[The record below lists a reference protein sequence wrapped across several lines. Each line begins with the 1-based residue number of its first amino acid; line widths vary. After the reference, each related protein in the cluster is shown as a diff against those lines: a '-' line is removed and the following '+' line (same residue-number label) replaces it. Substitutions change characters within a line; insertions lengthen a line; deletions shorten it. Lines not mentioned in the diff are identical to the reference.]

1 MEEET
6 QNPSEEQ
13 STLNIEVDPEGVEK
27 LNTAIEGMRNV
38 TERLQFREATPGE
51 NIENNDRVPSS
62 GDPRAQKTWG
72 AAGWAKEGQSI
83 LSGGLRDTWES
94 ITQFPERTF
103 DAFSGEMAREREE
116 TGEYQPEF
124 TPFVDSD
131 NPIITKTWWGQLA
144 RSTVHFGSLALG
156 TILTAKALG
165 VTAPVW
171 LSGMAGYGLLRAAG
185 IGAISDLISKESD
198 AHNALG
204 MLRDRYGMMD
214 TPISTKDTDHPI
226 MMKFKNIVEGMGI
239 GLIFD
244 GAAVVLGK
252 GNRAIRTRVLNRS
265 ESVDRQQLKS
275 GLHQLREN
283 EFRANKNRP
292 IAEPHQGSVLSEEDP
307 YIVWE
312 NLKKTRNEWGAEEG
326 HAGSVTT
333 AVGKERAARSYPS
346 FELVDSTLKKLLSNS
361 TYNELI
367 ESTKGSRK
375 KLIEI
380 FGEAIEAHQRITQ
393 GRNPADMSAK
403 EYLEEIFKA
412 ADIYDA
418 GTVDEVATL
427 TSKYVVVTDLLVGTL
442 LQEIEARGIGARE
455 LEGLTDLRSIDG
467 PLDQIFDTLFVAL
480 TEVKRARIIKSK
492 NFSELGAGKKR
503 AFVNETLAKEMAD
516 TRESIQSI
524 LNIAKSDD
532 AGDLLMALFE
542 AFSSMKTVNSLDDF
556 DAWARKMIKG
566 GEIEGKAQVGAL
578 VRGLEEMMINSILTS
593 PKTPMRAILGTST
606 ATFLR
611 PMATALGG
619 AIKYP
624 FTGDSATIR
633 SGLASLNAM
642 MEAIPESFELFKTKL
657 NSYWSGDVSTI
668 KTRFAE
674 YTRNDDNWEIIRRWA
689 ESDRAG
695 LGDKIFFKMANMARS
710 WNNNSFLTYSTK
722 LMAATDDSFRY
733 ILGRAKMREKAMR
746 SALDAQGKGVLTAY
760 TDITPELIRRF
771 ETDFHAQIFNRDGTL
786 KDEAS
791 IFAAKEVTLT
801 KEMRGLAGGLNA
813 VFNAHPL
820 VKPFFFFA
828 RTGVNGLELTAKH
841 TPGFNFL
848 VKEWND
854 IAFAKP
860 DDLSNVRQYGID
872 SPEELANA
880 KALQVG
886 RLAMGTSL
894 ISMAAW
900 QWMNGN
906 ITGNGPIDRTT
917 RQNWIS
923 TGWHPR
929 SIKLGGVWMSYDSL
943 EPFNQILSVIAD
955 IGDASQ
961 LMGEEW
967 TEDNLLK
974 MSLLIAQGVTSKSY
988 LAGMQQFVD
997 LVGGRPGQA
1006 SRIASALLNNQVP
1019 LAGLRNDLGKIFSP
1033 HTRELH
1039 SGIIDAIRNR
1049 NLITEHLAG
1058 DRELPIRYDIL
1069 NGRPVKD
1076 WDFMTRVFN
1085 NLFGVVQF
1093 NLDQSPGRQLLFNSG
1108 FDMSMATFFAP
1119 DGTDLTDAPEI
1130 RSKYQ
1135 EAIGQYNSEEIL
1147 NVLARDPHILAS
1159 LAEMRMDIRNGNRTK
1174 YESKNYYHN
1183 IRIGQV
1189 LAEAKRVAWGNI
1201 MNIPEIREAILKQQ
1215 EAARLRA
1222 MKKESTA
1229 SILNMY
1235 K

>member
-6 QNPSEEQ
+6 TTPS
-13 STLNIEVDPEGVEK
+13 TNITDYVNPEGVK
-27 LNTAIEGMRNV
+27 QLQNIADTIEASISTV
-38 TERLQFREATPGE
+38 SE
-51 NIENNDRVPSS
+51 PSQDDIQQNPDLPAPD
-62 GDPRAQKTWG
+62 DPRLNKDWG

-83 LSGGLRDTWES
+83 LSGGLRDSFES
-94 ITQFPERTF
+94 VTQFPERTF
-103 DAFSGEMAREREE
+103 DALSGEMGRERREKGRY
-116 TGEYQPEF
+116 TPEW
-124 TPFVDSD
+124 TPLVDAD
-131 NPIITKTWWGQLA
+131 NPIITQTWWGNLA
-144 RSTVHFGSLALG
+144 RSVVHFGTLAAG
-156 TILTAKALG
+156 VVLTAKAVG
-165 VTAPVW
+165 FTAPVW
-171 LSGMAGYGLLRAAG
+171 LTGMAGYSLLRAAG
-185 IGAISDLISKESD
+185 IGAVSDLISKESD

-204 MLRDRYGMMD
+204 MLRDRYGFMD
-214 TPISTKDTDHPI
+214 TPLSTKDTDHPVT
-226 MMKFKNIVEGMGI
+226 MKFKNIVEGMGI
-239 GLIFD
+239 GLVFD
-244 GAAVVLGK
+244 GALMVLGK
-252 GNRAIRTRVLNRS
+252 GNRAVRS
-265 ESVDRQQLKS
+265 RIKARSQSVDRQQLKA
-275 GLHQLREN
+275 GLNELRQN

-307 YIVWE
+307 YVVWE
-312 NLKKTRNEWGAEEG
+312 NLKKTRNVWGAEDG

-333 AVGKERAARSYPS
+333 QVAKERAARAYPS
-346 FELVDSTLKKLLSNS
+346 FEIVDSTLKKLLSSSSYQQVIDS
-361 TYNELI
+361 TR
-367 ESTKGSRK
+367 GSRK
-375 KLIEI
+375 KLIET
-380 FGEAIEAHQRITQ
+380 FGEAIEAHQRIVN
-393 GRNPADMSAK
+393 GRNPADMSAA
-403 EYLEEIFKA
+403 EYLEEIFRTS
-412 ADIYDA
+412 DIYDK
-418 GTVDEVATL
+418 GTADEIATI
-427 TSKYVVVTDLLVGTL
+427 TSKNIIVTDLVVGTL

-455 LEGLTDLRSIDG
+455 LAGLTDLKSIDG
-467 PLDQIFDTLFVAL
+467 PLDQIMDTLLAAL
-480 TEVKRARIIKSK
+480 TETKRARIMKSK
-492 NFSELGAGKKR
+492 NFAEIGAGKKR
-503 AFVNETLAKEMAD
+503 AFVNETLSKEMAD

-556 DAWARKMIKG
+556 DNWARKMIKG

-578 VRGLEEMMINSILTS
+578 VRGLQEMMINSILTS

-611 PMATALGG
+611 PMSTALGG
-619 AIKYP
+619 VIKYP
-624 FTGDSATIR
+624 FTGDSATVR
-633 SGLASLNAM
+633 AGLASLNAM

-657 NSYWSGDVSTI
+657 NSYWSGDISTI
-668 KTRFAE
+668 KTRFGE
-674 YTRNDDNWEIIRRWA
+674 YTRSDDNWEILRRWA

-695 LGDKIFFKMANMARS
+695 LGDKIFFKMANMARA

-771 ETDFHAQIFNRDGTL
+771 ETDFHAQIFNRDGSL
-786 KDEAS
+786 KDQAA

-860 DDLSNVRQYGID
+860 EDLTNVRQYGITTA
-872 SPEELANA
+872 EELANA

-894 ISMAAW
+894 ISLASW

-923 TGWHPR
+923 TGWYPR

-1019 LAGLRNDLGKIFSP
+1019 MAGLRNDLGKIFTP

-1049 NLITEHLAG
+1049 NLISEHLAG
-1058 DRELPIRYDIL
+1058 EPLPIRYDIL
-1069 NGRPVKD
+1069 NGRPVKEH
-1076 WDFMTRVFN
+1076 DFMTRVWN
-1085 NLFGVVQF
+1085 NLFGAVQF
-1093 NLDQSPGRQLLFNSG
+1093 NLVQNSGRQLLFNSG
-1108 FDMSMATFFAP
+1108 FDISMATFTAP
-1119 DGTDLTDAPEI
+1119 DGTDLSDLPSI

-1135 EAIGQYNSEEIL
+1135 EALGLQNMEKDLIA
-1147 NVLARDPHILAS
+1147 LAADPRVLAS
-1159 LAEMRMDIRNGNRTK
+1159 LAEMQADINNGDRTK

-1183 IRIGQV
+1183 RLIARRWEQKKK
-1189 LAEAKRVAWGNI
+1189 AAWAI
-1201 MNIPEIREAILKQQ
+1201 LMSQPDVQAIIQEQREADLRRNLKSY
-1215 EAARLRA
+1215 
-1222 MKKESTA
+1222 STS
-1229 SILNMY
+1229 SILNMQP